1 MLQNYIFLAGGTSM
15 TTNTTT
21 EPTTGTFTTD
31 TTPGM
36 LNIVL
41 ASIISVLIFIIILG
55 FIIAILCF
63 VHFTKQSRKDDDES
77 RSDDELV
84 VVIGENTIRIKK
96 NNLGLA
102 EILRIFDD
110 MISSTQR
117 SIGPLDNNI
126 SLKIAEL
133 KGIFSTWEIETL
145 TFPEPPRDVQ
155 LDDAIVHDA
164 PNKDVFP
171 LTASPLP
178 EDGEIQFVPSST
190 ETSSTDVFD
199 ILLPAVSVLLRSQ
212 SQTP

>member
-1 MLQNYIFLAGGTSM
+1 MSTS
-15 TTNTTT
+15 TVT
-21 EPTTGTFTTD
+21 EPITVPFTAD

-41 ASIISVLIFIIILG
+41 ASIISVLIFTIIVG
-55 FIIAILCF
+55 FIIAIFCF
-63 VHFTKQSRKDDDES
+63 VHFTKPSRKGDDES

-102 EILRIFDD
+102 ELLRIFDD

-117 SIGPLDNNI
+117 SVGPLDNNI

-133 KGIFSTWEIETL
+133 KVIFSNWQIETL
-145 TFPEPPRDVQ
+145 TSPEPPHEVQ
-155 LDDAIVHDA
+155 LDDAIVPDVIVPDAQNRQIFCLRESLPLKHD
-164 PNKDVFP
+164 
-171 LTASPLP
+171 
-178 EDGEIQFVPSST
+178 EIQSVPSST

-199 ILLPAVSVLLRSQ
+199 ILLPAVSELLRSQ
-212 SQTP
+212 SQTQ